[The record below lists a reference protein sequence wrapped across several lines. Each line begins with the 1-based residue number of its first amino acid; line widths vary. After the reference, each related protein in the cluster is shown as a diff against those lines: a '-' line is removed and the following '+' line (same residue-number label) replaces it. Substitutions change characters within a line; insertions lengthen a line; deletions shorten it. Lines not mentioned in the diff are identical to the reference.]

1 MRHRLAGLVVL
12 WLALLPAAFAG
23 GVPVVDLDGRAGSFA
38 DHIKAG
44 RWTVVMMWTTYCGVC
59 RRQYPM
65 VSAFHDAHHAHDGEV
80 LGVSLDGPEALADV
94 RAHIAGKP
102 FSFPSIVADPHVM
115 ARMFEQATGTPFT
128 GTPTY
133 LVFNP
138 ARQLV
143 AFRSGEVGP
152 DTLDNYLK
160 KKP

>member
-1 MRHRLAGLVVL
+1 M
-12 WLALLPAAFAG
+12 LALCLSWSASVLAG
-23 GVPVVDLDGRAGSFA
+23 GVPVTDLDGKSGSFA
-38 DHIKAG
+38 DHVPAG

-59 RRQYPM
+59 RRQYPLL
-65 VSAFHDAHHAHDGEV
+65 SAFHDAHRDRDGEV
-80 LGVSLDGPEALADV
+80 LGVSLDGPAALDEV
-94 RAHIAGKP
+94 RAYVAKKP
-102 FSFPSIVADPHVM
+102 FSFSTLVADPLVM

-138 ARQLV
+138 ERQLV
-143 AFRSGEVGP
+143 AYKSGEVAA

>member
-1 MRHRLAGLVVL
+1 MRHRLVSLVVL
-12 WLALLPAAFAG
+12 WVALLPAAFAG
-23 GVPVVDLDGRAGSFA
+23 GVAIMDLEGRSGSFA
-38 DHIKAG
+38 DHVKPG

-59 RRQYPM
+59 QRQYPLL
-65 VSAFHDAHHAHDGEV
+65 SAFHDAHRAQDGEV
-80 LGVSLDGPEALADV
+80 LGVSLDGPGALEDV
-94 RAHIAGKP
+94 RAYVARKP
-102 FSFPSIVADPHVM
+102 FSFPTLVADPHVM
-115 ARMFEQATGTPFT
+115 ARMFEQATSTPFT

-138 ARQLV
+138 ERQLV